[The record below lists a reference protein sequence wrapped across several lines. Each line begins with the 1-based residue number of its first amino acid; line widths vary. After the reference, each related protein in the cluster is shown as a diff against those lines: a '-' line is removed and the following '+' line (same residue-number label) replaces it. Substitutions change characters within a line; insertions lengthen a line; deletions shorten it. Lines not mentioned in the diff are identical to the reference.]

1 MGEEPL
7 DQSGAGD
14 NALVMSKLPTMP
26 PEELRAIR
34 TEMGDTQAQA
44 AERYGV
50 DLRSYKRWELGER
63 SIPGPV
69 VVLSG
74 LLLKE
79 FRRKPST

>member
-7 DQSGAGD
+7 DQSGDGA
-14 NALVMSKLPTMP
+14 NAPDMSKLPTMM

-44 AERYGV
+44 AARYGV

-63 SIPGPV
+63 AIPGPA
-69 VVLSG
+69 VVLSTF
-74 LLLKE
+74 LLNQ
-79 FRRKPST
+79 FRRKPPT